1 MCDLE
6 WGNSKEKVGLFDE
19 NENVSEYDLDFDI
32 KKEENSLFSSQTEE
46 SSPNSNEG
54 MNMRPLIQM
63 RHYET

>member
-32 KKEENSLFSSQTEE
+32 KKEENSLFSS
-46 SSPNSNEG
+46 
-54 MNMRPLIQM
+54 
-63 RHYET
+63 